1 MIAIPIISILM
12 IVFNIRLY
20 KRIDRGIRAFIEENE
35 STDMFFLLQKR
46 GLHGFCTFIAILDW
60 GLIIFL
66 YFATQLSAIPDEY
79 PLAAMIF
86 GFMALLMNC
95 ASIDEGSWCVIGY
108 SDRILYHLY
117 PKGVR
122 TIKPEDVVRFVQKNQ
137 KKYIIELKNEKVRIK
152 SKETHAI
159 VKMKNG
165 EMIKDLLYSS
175 RLMFDNNPITNLM
188 DSWGK
193 RG

>member
-1 MIAIPIISILM
+1 MIGVYIS
-12 IVFNIRLY
+12 LY
-20 KRIDRGIRAFIEENE
+20 KKVDWTTKSFIDDNE
-35 STDMFFLLQKR
+35 SKDYQFLLHKS

-60 GLIIFL
+60 GLIIFM
-66 YFATQLSAIPDEY
+66 YFISKYSSEPEQYKFIV
-79 PLAAMIF
+79 MIF
-86 GFMALLMNC
+86 VPMALVL
-95 ASIDEGSWCVIGY
+95 IPVIIGEGSWCVIGY

-122 TIKPEDVVRFVQKNQ
+122 TIKPENVLRFIQKGQ
-137 KKYIIELKNEKVRIK
+137 KKYIIVLKDEKLKIE
-152 SKETHAI
+152 SYGTHAI
-159 VKMKNG
+159 VKTKKG
-165 EMIKDLLYSS
+165 KMIKDTLYSS